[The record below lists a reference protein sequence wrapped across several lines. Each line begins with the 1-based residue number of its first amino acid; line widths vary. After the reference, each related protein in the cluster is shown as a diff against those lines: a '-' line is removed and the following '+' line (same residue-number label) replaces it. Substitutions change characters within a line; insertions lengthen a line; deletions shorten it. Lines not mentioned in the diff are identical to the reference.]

1 MDIGSRA
8 VLRRYI
14 TVKDFAE
21 AFNDKVLPAAFTLD
35 IISEGSVY
43 FTVRAETG
51 SALKELYKRYCTDR
65 LQRDLQEFL
74 VTDDIR
80 QLADGEVK
88 VRVYIDEKE
97 FREVVDDLKNVDEE
111 GNLA

>member
-35 IISEGSVY
+35 IISEGSVC

-51 SALKELYKRYCTDR
+51 VAMKELYKRYSTYR
-65 LQRDLQEFL
+65 LQSDLQKLL
-74 VTDDIR
+74 VTDYIR
-80 QLADGEVK
+80 QEAGGDVEVH
-88 VRVYIDEKE
+88 VYIDEKE
-97 FREVVDDLKNVDEE
+97 FREVVDDLRNVDQE
-111 GNLA
+111 GNSA